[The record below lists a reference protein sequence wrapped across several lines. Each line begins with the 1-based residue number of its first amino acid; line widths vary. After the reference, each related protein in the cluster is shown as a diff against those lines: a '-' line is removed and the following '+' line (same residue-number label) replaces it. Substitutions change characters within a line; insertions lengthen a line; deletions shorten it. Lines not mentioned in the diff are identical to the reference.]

1 MLSWLVFL
9 CTGCILF
16 LAPLIRGGNRQVALV
31 ILLTLGLVT
40 AAALLTHVS
49 YQWLIAE
56 EAGRP
61 GIPQLSIT
69 PLAPENNTIIASRFW
84 WSLVVL
90 IAFSPIWVGAIQ
102 LVPIGSE
109 TWGQLAGRASYLT
122 ALSSAGVPVPST
134 LAISLVPSATWAAL
148 WATIPVSAVFAAAL
162 LLGPRDIEK
171 LLLAIFLAAGIQFI
185 FGLLQL
191 VQGPKSAF
199 YFESAFGGII
209 GTFNNRNHLADFLA
223 MLVPPWFYFLIYSS
237 KNKLKSQKSKSKQRF
252 SATPL
257 WLFGGFG
264 MLVMILSTRSRG
276 GLIAATAVLFL
287 CVVIYLATQRKKFN
301 HIQKLAVV
309 VTFLVFSVSALL
321 AVDADSLGQRW
332 EGQQLKTDAEIRNA
346 YALATLEGARTF
358 WPWGSG
364 IGTFEAVFPRFQPL
378 HTPGYV
384 PHAHNDY
391 AQMLMELGAAAV
403 VILMA
408 VAMIAGWQMFNLWR
422 AVKRRRGM
430 TADIALSVFSGLGAL
445 ALFLHSWVEFNMH
458 IPALAITSAFLTGVF
473 LRPLPS
479 PLESGSKATGK
490 PSGTGTS

>member
-1 MLSWLVFL
+1 MV
-9 CTGCILF
+9 
-16 LAPLIRGGNRQVALV
+16 
-31 ILLTLGLVT
+31 LLTLGLVL
-40 AAALLTHVS
+40 AAALAAHAS

-56 EAGRP
+56 KPGFT
-61 GIPQLSIT
+61 GIPKLSTAPLSHESRIIT
-69 PLAPENNTIIASRFW
+69 SGRFW
-84 WSLVVL
+84 WALVIFIASSPVWVSL
-90 IAFSPIWVGAIQ
+90 IQ
-102 LVPIGSE
+102 LIPIRSD
-109 TWGQLAGRASYLT
+109 TWGQLAGRELYLGALT
-122 ALSSAGVPVPST
+122 SAALSAPSN
-134 LAISLVPSATWAAL
+134 LPISLVPSATWTAL
-148 WATIPVSAVFAAAL
+148 WASIPVVAVFGAAL
-162 LLGPRDIEK
+162 LLGQRDVER
-171 LLLAIFLAAGIQFI
+171 LLQLLFFAALIQSI
-185 FGLLQL
+185 LGLLQL
-191 VQGPKSAF
+191 AQGPKSAF

-408 VAMIAGWQMFNLWR
+408 VAMIAGLQMFNLWR
-422 AVKRRRGM
+422 AVKRRWGM